1 MDWNK
6 VFSTLMWKISQGR
19 KKKNIERAKLLHP
32 NNFHVFSTCTTKSFE
47 ERAFECKQ
55 LLLFFLHLWE
65 KNWSRA
71 FEIVTFL
78 LFPTFMIKTFE
89 KRVDDILNW
98 NNFLGFCSSSQ
109 VFWNITGQLKKDKFT
124 VTKKT
129 SVDIVQVMPL
139 FITLNWFPLWL
150 RCLY

>member
-1 MDWNK
+1 MKQSFFYVDVKN
-6 VFSTLMWKISQGR
+6 ISRTKKEKYR
-19 KKKNIERAKLLHP
+19 KKEQNFCIQ